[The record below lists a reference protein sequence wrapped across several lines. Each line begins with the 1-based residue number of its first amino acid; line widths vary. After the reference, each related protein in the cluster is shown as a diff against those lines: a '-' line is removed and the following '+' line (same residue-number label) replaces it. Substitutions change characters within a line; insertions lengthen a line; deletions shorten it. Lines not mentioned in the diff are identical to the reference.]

1 MRGVEEVMSHP
12 IGYLDGLSNA
22 DRENRFYWCYYS
34 PASDDGG
41 HVSVRGLARIF
52 VRRRNLQIFTSDAD
66 AARTSALLIDP
77 KLTSRARRARLVAAL
92 WPNGLAF
99 GYRQTFG
106 NAVTRCNVM
115 RIVTYVTSGA

>member
-1 MRGVEEVMSHP
+1 MARAVEAAARQPGPAGRPAHPAPGLPSGAGDRRKLHLAADAAETCGVEEVMSHP

-52 VRRRNLQIFTSDAD
+52 VQIG
-66 AARTSALLIDP
+66 
-77 KLTSRARRARLVAAL
+77 RASCRER
-92 WPNGLAF
+92 
-99 GYRQTFG
+99 
-106 NAVTRCNVM
+106 
-115 RIVTYVTSGA
+115 

>member
-1 MRGVEEVMSHP
+1 MHLETDAAETCGVEEVMGHP

-22 DRENRFYWCYYS
+22 DRENRFYWNYYS

-52 VRRRNLQIFTSDAD
+52 VRRHNLQIFTSNAD
-66 AARTSALLIDP
+66 AATTSVLLVDP

-92 WPNGLAF
+92 WPGSR
-99 GYRQTFG
+99 RQDRRAG
-106 NAVTRCNVM
+106 RD
-115 RIVTYVTSGA
+115 SGANGEP

>member
-1 MRGVEEVMSHP
+1 VEEVMSHP

-52 VRRRNLQIFTSDAD
+52 VRRRNLKIFTSDAD

-77 KLTSRARRARLVAAL
+77 ALTSRARRARLVAAL
-92 WPNGLAF
+92 WPGSR
-99 GYRQTFG
+99 RQARRDG
-106 NAVTRCNVM
+106 AD
-115 RIVTYVTSGA
+115 SGASGEL